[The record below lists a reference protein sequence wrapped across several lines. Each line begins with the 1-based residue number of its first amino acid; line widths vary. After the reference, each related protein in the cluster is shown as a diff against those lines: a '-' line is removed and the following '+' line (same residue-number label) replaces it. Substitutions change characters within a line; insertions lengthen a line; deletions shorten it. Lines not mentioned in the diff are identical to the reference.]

1 MNFLYGKNESQAIE
15 VCCYDKKAENVVK
28 KISKKKITL
37 EDYLSSQ
44 NNEQLVIGSMKSLIN
59 NRTKVNIIVC
69 LSPEDNKNI
78 LLGID
83 TKYVVTTTTQ

>member
-15 VCCYDKKAENVVK
+15 VCCYDKKAESVVR
-28 KISKKKITL
+28 KISKKKINL
-37 EDYLSSQ
+37 EDYLSNQ
-44 NNEQLVIGSMKSLIN
+44 NNKQLVISSMKSLIS

-69 LSPEDNKNI
+69 LSPDDNKNI